1 MFFLKLVA
9 RSKKLFNYPLMSVY
23 FIISFWPVFFY
34 SHVAKKLST
43 NKILF
48 ILSFDCDIEE
58 DINLLPRILNHL
70 DGLGIKPSLMIPTE
84 ILLKRKAYIHELL
97 SLGYEFVN
105 HGHRIHTAREGTVYS
120 SVFDYEKLSL
130 SEIREDIIEAN
141 QIFKESFGYD
151 FLGFRTPHFGNVQ
164 KKTKLKKIYEILR
177 ELGYK
182 FSTSTIPYFLYQR
195 GVFKTNGIFEI
206 PLSGTFTVPL
216 KILDSYN
223 FYDQSIGSFDGTKYK
238 DEVTN
243 LINMYKK
250 RGNGLI
256 NLYVDPSHI
265 NDNSDFFESMKLL
278 SSSFTSTNYKS
289 LVRILAND

>member
-1 MFFLKLVA
+1 
-9 RSKKLFNYPLMSVY
+9 
-23 FIISFWPVFFY
+23 
-34 SHVAKKLST
+34 
-43 NKILF
+43 
-48 ILSFDCDIEE
+48 
-58 DINLLPRILNHL
+58 
-70 DGLGIKPSLMIPTE
+70 MIPTE

-164 KKTKLKKIYEILR
+164 KKNKLKKIYEILR